1 MKKLKFLVAVLLM
14 AGSSLTG
21 FDSVAQTLKKK
32 DIGLQLYSVRSL
44 IKNDADYFPVLKKLS
59 AMGYTAVEAAGFSE
73 GKFYNNSPQDFKS
86 KVEKRE

>member
-44 IKNDADYFPVLKKLS
+44 IKNDADYFL
-59 AMGYTAVEAAGFSE
+59 Y
-73 GKFYNNSPQDFKS
+73 
-86 KVEKRE
+86 